1 MMIWYFRKDHELDW
15 EAEQFFVAAQGLLD
29 VQVVCPSEVDIIV
42 TRSDR
47 RSIRLNNEPV
57 QLPKLV
63 FARTGSGSGYQAL
76 SVLRH
81 MEQLGVPVINS
92 AQAIEIAKDKLHSTQ
107 LLASAG
113 IPTPRTM
120 LARFPVKVDVIKRQ
134 IGFPCVIKVLSG
146 SYGKGIHLC
155 SDEKALEELMEFVSS
170 LNSPLNIIIQE
181 YIDTAPGQDLR
192 VLCVGGRVIGAMK
205 RSSTDG
211 DFRANITRGG
221 VGDAYK
227 VTPEIEQIAL
237 DTMRCLGLQIGG
249 IDLLFDKQSFKV
261 CEANS
266 APGWVGFQQA
276 TGIHVADHLVEYVKE
291 FIGV

>member
-1 MMIWYFRKDHELDW
+1 
-15 EAEQFFVAAQGLLD
+15 
-29 VQVVCPSEVDIIV
+29 VVCPSEVDIIV

-47 RSIRLNNEPV
+47 RSIRLNNEIV

-63 FARTGSGSGYQAL
+63 FARTGSGTGYQAL

-81 MEQLGVPVINS
+81 MEQLGVPVVNS
-92 AQAIEIAKDKLHSTQ
+92 AQSIETAKDKLHSTQ

-192 VLCVGGRVIGAMK
+192 VFCVGDKVIGAMK

-221 VGDAYK
+221 VGDAYE

-237 DTMRCLGLQIGG
+237 DTMRCLGLTIGG

-266 APGWVGFQQA
+266 APGWIGFQQA
-276 TGIHVADHLVEYVKE
+276 TGIDVADYLVAYVKE
-291 FIGV
+291 SIGV